1 MFPPHLRGYLIVR
14 STVADHETRTV
25 LAEPVGA
32 TTWMSVAHEVT
43 SRVAVLDGLNLPVA
57 VCLDLL
63 TNVTHGRT
71 EILNA
76 VLVECFTGI
85 DAPTAREMIDDLTLL
100 AESVGVC
107 HNDYL
112 NLSKLLQPFN
122 HPTRTGCG
130 CCRLTGYIITGFK
143 FDVKSI

>member
-14 STVADHETRTV
+14 STVVDHETRTV

-43 SRVAVLDGLNLPVA
+43 SRAAVLDGLNLPVA

-63 TNVTHGRT
+63 ANVAHGRT
-71 EILNA
+71 EVLNA

-107 HNDYL
+107 HNDFL
-112 NLSKLLQPFN
+112 KPF
-122 HPTRTGCG
+122 
-130 CCRLTGYIITGFK
+130 
-143 FDVKSI
+143 